1 MMEEKARKKQGKIVK
16 ITIFYLLF
24 SVHTHDI
31 PFPQLANHH
40 NTSILQACSFVSLS

>member
-1 MMEEKARKKQGKIVK
+1 MMEEKASKNSKDYY
-16 ITIFYLLF
+16 FYLLF

-40 NTSILQACSFVSLS
+40 NASILQACSFVSLS